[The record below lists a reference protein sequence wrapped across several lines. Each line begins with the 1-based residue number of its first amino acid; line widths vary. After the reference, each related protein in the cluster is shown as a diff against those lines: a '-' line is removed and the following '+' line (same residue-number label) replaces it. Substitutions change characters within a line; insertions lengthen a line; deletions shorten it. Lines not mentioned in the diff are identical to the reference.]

1 MHHFRL
7 VMHHTCRKSPPSP
20 CFQALSRFL
29 DQLYAYTKSLF
40 FATIMYIPGSLGT
53 SLKQSSVWK
62 ASSMH
67 QTFDS
72 TIVFS
77 MYPVRNCNI
86 LFMFYYHRNRNWS
99 YNALTM
105 CQTLFVIGFTNFTI
119 QSIQIGLP
127 VIVSINTLAGCMSSR
142 ARRSDM

>member
-77 MYPVRNCNI
+77 IYPVRNCNI
-86 LFMFYYHRNRNWS
+86 LFILNYHLHFDNSISRVSSSDISTSRDLVPLV
-99 YNALTM
+99 APT
-105 CQTLFVIGFTNFTI
+105 TPTN
-119 QSIQIGLP
+119 
-127 VIVSINTLAGCMSSR
+127 SS
-142 ARRSDM
+142 